1 MKEITSQQQRV
12 LDCIQIYIKKTG
24 FPPTRADICRELGFK
39 SPNSAETHLRAL
51 EKKGFISIES
61 GASRGISVINGES
74 SDDSNEYPIIGL
86 VAAGSPTLAQE
97 NIEKTISCPK
107 SFFDSNFDY
116 FLKVKGL
123 SMKDAGIMEDDLIAV
138 KKTTDVRNGDI
149 VIARID
155 DEVTVKYFNR
165 KNSKVVELEPA
176 NEDFENIEVFSID
189 AGTEFLWSLAA
200 VIGCFSMLLIPSFG
214 LYFASRAKE
223 RKNELKLKMAED
235 SVDSGL
241 QEE

>member
-1 MKEITSQQQRV
+1 MKFLLLILILLWSSNLKFNIILYYTVHIFSIFIIMKEITSQQQRV

-74 SDDSNEYPIIGL
+74 PNDSNEYPIIGL

-97 NIEKTISCPK
+97 NIEKTISCPE

-176 NEDFENIEVFSID
+176 NEDFENIVVDLEHEQLHIEGKSV
-189 AGTEFLWSLAA
+189 G
-200 VIGCFSMLLIPSFG
+200 LL
-214 LYFASRAKE
+214 
-223 RKNELKLKMAED
+223 RKN
-235 SVDSGL
+235 
-241 QEE
+241 